1 MDCSLSG
8 SSVHGIL
15 QARILE
21 WVVMPFS
28 RESSHP
34 GIKPGFPALQV
45 DSLPYEPPGKPN
57 VKVMCLMSHSGK
69 FCPIAESSGAAGVLE
84 VEGGLMLKSHTHL
97 LPWFPHSSLP
107 RTSMALQGLPITVKR
122 PPTHI
127 PSSGPQKAGVIV
139 SSLLYR

>member
-1 MDCSLSG
+1 
-8 SSVHGIL
+8 
-15 QARILE
+15 
-21 WVVMPFS
+21 MPFS
-28 RESSHP
+28 RESSYP

-45 DSLPYEPPGKPN
+45 DSLPSEPPGKPN

-84 VEGGLMLKSHTHL
+84 AEGGLMLKSHTHL
-97 LPWFPHSSLP
+97 LPWFPQSCLP
-107 RTSMALQGLPITVKR
+107 RISMALQRLLITVKS

-127 PSSGPQKAGVIV
+127 PSSGPQKAGVVV